1 MGGVLDHPSVE
12 ETERFDLQKDHPSV
26 EETERFDLQKGQLC
40 GDERGTFRRSFLR
53 GNVGDML
60 EGPSVKET
68 ERFDLQMGRIHRISK
83 NGHICPTSAQGSS
96 AAMNA
101 GLFGVNSCIGTLGG
115 C

>member
-1 MGGVLDHPSVE
+1 MGDMLEGPAALRRRTRDFSALILAGKHGGHARGS
-12 ETERFDLQKDHPSV
+12 
-26 EETERFDLQKGQLC
+26 LC

-68 ERFDLQMGRIHRISK
+68 ERFELQMGMIHRISK